1 VPDSP
6 WQLPPDLDLVE
17 ITGRWAL
24 LDGDPGAWGTV
35 TLSPSVDRLVSAAHG
50 TVIMGSPVVLRMDRW
65 GAVSAQVPATDDPDI
80 QPEGWHYRVRVE
92 VFDGECT
99 RVYEHTLTV
108 PADGGPIDLARYT
121 PPPVPPPLGESYVY
135 SVNGM
140 TGHVTVSGGGSGG
153 AVHSVNG
160 QTGTVQLGASDV
172 GAIGTDMVGLPN
184 GVPALDADGLVPAAQ
199 LPPGVGEQGPPGPE
213 GPEGPQGPVGPA
225 GETGPEGPQG
235 IEGPAGADGQTGPEG
250 PQGIQGHQ
258 GPTGPQGPTG
268 SAGTTGPQGPA
279 GPTGPTGPEG
289 PQGEPG
295 TGVSIIGSLPSPAD
309 LPPTGQ
315 AGDAYLIGGELWV
328 WTGAEW
334 QDVGN
339 IQGPAGPTGPAGE
352 QGPEGAVGPTGQTGP
367 QGPAGAQGEQG
378 ETGTTGATGETGP
391 AGADGADG
399 AQGEQGPQGEPG
411 PAGADGAQGETGPA
425 GPEGPPGPPGGSA
438 QLRVEDLTWPLLV
451 AHRGAMATVPENSI
465 EAVSAAISAGC
476 QVIELDACLGADGS
490 LILNHDATL
499 FRTHNLSLQVAQMT
513 AQSTK
518 RHPIRSAHMGFTGW
532 PDLQMVTLDDVFAR
546 FAGAPVVWLIEAK
559 YPSGETNA
567 RLDALGDA
575 IVACVQR
582 WGLEESAIVQ
592 AFSQRPGLR
601 AIAAGLPAG
610 YIETAGGTSA
620 ATLYASGFRYYGM
633 RQDAPASAMAAARA
647 AGHRLLVYTIN
658 RRTELAAAQS
668 RNVDGIITN
677 EPWYLSDL
685 PRATRDS
692 YAAGPWP
699 HGHHTLPQNP
709 VAGTFSGGGLEL
721 APPDMSTGSPLNY
734 TSITV
739 GSFKV
744 LPASF
749 TLRADVEILEATNT
763 TRSAQ
768 ILLSESD
775 AGYDD
780 VSQNIRSYNL
790 LVRPTGAIDL
800 WECTIGGAA
809 QLGGATSAALTV
821 SPTTPTRVTVEIA
834 VTPTQITFRRVDSAS
849 SPASVTVTDTSF
861 RGLVLGLGV
870 RSARA
875 RFSNIHLV

>member
-1 VPDSP
+1 VPESP
-6 WQLPPDLDLVE
+6 WRLPTDLDLIPV
-17 ITGRWAL
+17 TGRWAL
-24 LDGDPGAWGTV
+24 LDGDPGTWGTV
-35 TLSPSVDRLVSAAHG
+35 TLRPSVDRMVSLAHD
-50 TVIMGSPVVLRMDRW
+50 TVIMGSPVVLRMDHTGR
-65 GAVSAQVPATDDPDI
+65 VSALVPATDDPDI
-80 QPEGWHYRVRVE
+80 HPVGWHYQVRVE
-92 VFDGECT
+92 VYDGECT
-99 RVYEHTLTV
+99 RVYSHALAV
-108 PADGGPIDLARYT
+108 PHDGGPIDLSDYT
-121 PPPVPPPLGESYVY
+121 PPPVPPPPGESYVY

-153 AVHSVNG
+153 AVDSVNG
-160 QTGTVQLGASDV
+160 QTGVVELGASDV
-172 GAIGTDMVGLPN
+172 GAVGTDMVGLPN
-184 GVPALDADGLVPAAQ
+184 GVAALDADGLVPADQ
-199 LPPGVGEQGPPGPE
+199 LPAGTGEQGPKGDPGEPGEPGEDGASAFEVAVAAGFTGTVSQWLASLIGPE
-213 GPEGPQGPVGPA
+213 GPEGAQGEQGLPGLDGAP
-225 GETGPEGPQG
+225 GE
-235 IEGPAGADGQTGPEG
+235 DGEP
-250 PQGIQGHQ
+250 
-258 GPTGPQGPTG
+258 
-268 SAGTTGPQGPA
+268 
-279 GPTGPTGPEG
+279 G
-289 PQGEPG
+289 PQGEQGEQGPQGEAG
-295 TGVSIIGSLPSPAD
+295 TGVSIIGSLPDPAD
-309 LPPTGQ
+309 LPPTGN
-315 AGDAYLIGGELWV
+315 APGDAYLISGDLWV
-328 WTGAEW
+328 WDGAEW
-334 QDVGN
+334 DNVGT
-339 IQGPAGPTGPAGE
+339 IQ
-352 QGPEGAVGPTGQTGP
+352 GP
-367 QGPAGAQGEQG
+367 QGPPGLQGTQG
-378 ETGTTGATGETGP
+378 V
-391 AGADGADG
+391 
-399 AQGEQGPQGEPG
+399 QGEPG
-411 PAGADGAQGETGPA
+411 PAGQDGADGEQGPPGDPGLKGDPGEQGEQGLPGADGAPGETGPK
-425 GPEGPPGPPGGSA
+425 GDPGETGPPGPAGRAG
-438 QLRVEDLTWPLLV
+438 LRVADLTWPLLV
-451 AHRGAMATVPENSI
+451 AHRGAMAVAPENSL
-465 EAVSAAISAGC
+465 EAISVAISSGC
-476 QVIELDACLGADGS
+476 RVVELDACLGADGS

-582 WGLEESAIVQ
+582 WGLEESVIVQ

-633 RQDAPASAMAAARA
+633 RQDASSSAMAAARA

-668 RNVDGIITN
+668 RSVDGIITN

-709 VAGTFSGGGLEL
+709 VSGSFSGGGLEL

-734 TSITV
+734 TSVTV
-739 GSFKV
+739 GNFKV

-749 TLRADVEILEATNT
+749 TLRADIEIMEATNT

-768 ILLSESD
+768 VLLSESD

-821 SPTTPTRVTVEIA
+821 SPTTPTKVTVEIS

-849 SPASVTVTDTSF
+849 SPVSVTVTDTSF

-875 RFSNIHLV
+875 RFSNIYLV